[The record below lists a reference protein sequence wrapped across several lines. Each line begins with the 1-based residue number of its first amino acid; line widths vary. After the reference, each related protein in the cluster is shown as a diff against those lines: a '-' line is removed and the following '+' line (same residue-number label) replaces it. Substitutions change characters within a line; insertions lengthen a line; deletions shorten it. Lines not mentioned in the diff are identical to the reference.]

1 MQETASANAYR
12 LLNGLLEK
20 GLPFIAA
27 HLGKKIKYPIVITDV
42 IGRTHY
48 PDEPGSLLQ
57 LDDLFVE
64 LPHIMKDEQ
73 YYYDAATR
81 SLYLRIGENRG
92 TAYII
97 ITDLDESM
105 VSQVLTAIDEDAKL
119 AVKYYFFNL
128 EKMRE
133 SQSKFKQELV
143 EYLFFKSQ
151 INIRDYLKP
160 IHHELQ
166 FDKPYMVALM
176 EADEADSSVDWEIM
190 SSYTMHHFKRIG
202 LEIIPVPWNNSMI
215 GIFPTSYKQDTMEVD
230 PGWTKHIVSNGY
242 KFRDIVGRVFGQT
255 ISIAYGQ
262 TYRLDELHKSYN
274 EARIAMTLTRLMGKK
289 NFVKQFS
296 EMGVFTCLFSSNLD
310 VLKKFALNTLG
321 RLFDYDQA
329 NNTQLLDTLRQLLD
343 NNINL
348 KYTADKLCIHVNT
361 VDYRI
366 KKVEE
371 LLNIDFST
379 IETRVNLYMAIK
391 VWDTL
396 NQTGFTVRDMTESK
410 YEPL

>member
-48 PDEPGSLLQ
+48 PDEPGSMMQ
-57 LDDLFVE
+57 LDDLFVD
-64 LPHIMKDEQ
+64 LPHKMKDEE

-97 ITDLDESM
+97 ITGLAESM

-166 FDKPYMVALM
+166 FDKPYMIALM
-176 EADEADSSVDWEIM
+176 EADEENSSVDWEMM
-190 SSYTMHHFKRIG
+190 SSYTMNHFKRIG
-202 LEIIPVPWNNSMI
+202 LEIIPVSWNNSMI
-215 GIFPTSYKQDTMEVD
+215 GIFPTSYKKDTMEVD
-230 PGWTKHIVSNGY
+230 PDWIKYIVSNGY
-242 KFRDIVGRVFGQT
+242 KFRDIVGRVYGQT
-255 ISIAYGQ
+255 VSIAYGQ

-274 EARIAMTLTRLMGKK
+274 EARVAMTLTRLMGKK
-289 NFVKQFS
+289 NFVTQFS
-296 EMGVFTCLFSSNLD
+296 EMGVFTCLFSCNLD

-321 RLFDYDQA
+321 RLLDYDQA

-348 KYTADKLCIHVNT
+348 KLTADKLSIHVNT

-371 LLNIDFST
+371 LLNVDFST
-379 IETRVNLYMAIK
+379 IETRVNLYIAIK

-396 NQTGFTVRDMTESK
+396 NQTGFTVKGMTESEF
-410 YEPL
+410 EPL

>member
-255 ISIAYGQ
+255 ISIDYGQ

>member
-289 NFVKQFS
+289 NFVIQFS
-296 EMGVFTCLFSSNLD
+296 EMGVFTCLFSSSFD

-321 RLFDYDQA
+321 KLLDYDRA
-329 NNTQLLDTLRQLLD
+329 NNTQLLDTLRHLLD
-343 NNINL
+343 NNVNL
-348 KYTADKLCIHVNT
+348 KSTADKLSIHVNT

-371 LLNIDFST
+371 LLNVDFST
-379 IETRVNLYMAIK
+379 IETRVNLYIAIK
-391 VWDTL
+391 IWDTL

>member
-396 NQTGFTVRDMTESK
+396 TQTGFTVRDMTESK

>member
-27 HLGKKIKYPIVITDV
+27 HLGKKIKHPIVITDV

-57 LDDLFVE
+57 LDDLFVD
-64 LPHIMKDEQ
+64 LPHKMKDEE
-73 YYYDAATR
+73 YYYDAATK
-81 SLYLRIGENRG
+81 SLYLRVGENRA

-97 ITDLDESM
+97 IRDLDEPM
-105 VSQVLTAIDEDAKL
+105 VSQVLTAIDEEAKL

-160 IHHELQ
+160 IYHELQ
-166 FDKPYMVALM
+166 FDKPYLVALM
-176 EADEADSSVDWEIM
+176 EADEENSSVDWEIM
-190 SSYTMHHFKRIG
+190 SSYTLNHFKRIG
-202 LEIIPVPWNNSMI
+202 LEIIPVSWNNSMI
-215 GIFPTSYKQDTMEVD
+215 GIFPTSYKKDTMEVD
-230 PGWTKHIVSNGY
+230 PDWTKYIVSNGY
-242 KFRDIVGRVFGQT
+242 KFRDIIGRVFGENV
-255 ISIAYGQ
+255 SIAYGQ
-262 TYRLDELHKSYN
+262 TYRLNELHKSYN
-274 EARIAMTLTRLMGKK
+274 EARIAMALTRLMGKK
-289 NFVKQFS
+289 NFVIQFS
-296 EMGVFTCLFSSNLD
+296 EMGVFTCLFSSSFD

-321 RLFDYDQA
+321 KLLDYDQA
-329 NNTQLLDTLRQLLD
+329 NNTQLLDTLRHLLD
-343 NNINL
+343 NNVNL
-348 KYTADKLCIHVNT
+348 KATADRLCIHVNT

-371 LLNIDFST
+371 LLNVDFST
-379 IETRVNLYMAIK
+379 IETRVNLYIAIK
-391 VWDTL
+391 IWDTF
-396 NQTGFTVRDMTESK
+396 NQTGFTVRDVSESK

>member
-321 RLFDYDQA
+321 RLFDFDQA

>member
-379 IETRVNLYMAIK
+379 IETRVILYMAIK